1 MDTND
6 IPTMKPLDA
15 KPRFNRWRGRLAVAA
30 ACLAL
35 AMAFAGGLAGLSP
48 VQAQGWWPWEN
59 GPETAPPRPR
69 EPVYRPP
76 AQRAPPPIG
85 QPAPNAPGTWGNK
98 NPICLRLEQ
107 QLVQEGSRGNQSQN
121 LLPMVDAEIRQVDQD
136 RRQAA
141 AELDRRNCYETFLFV
156 KSLRNTRQCVDLS
169 RRVEGAKRRLDDLEV
184 QRRELQASAG
194 QSYQDDIIRELARN
208 RCGPAYEQQA
218 RQRDNGPFSNFWEE
232 DSGGGPGGGIGTY
245 GNLGYAT
252 YRTVCVRLCDG
263 FYFPVSFSTLPN
275 HFPRDAEVCSSRCAA
290 PTELYYYQNP
300 GGAVE
305 QMIGVNQSTPYT
317 DLKQAFRYR
326 KEFVPGCSCKQAEF
340 VPDGGAP
347 VPGTTPGPN
356 PGTDPGT
363 NSGTAPGPAPI
374 EGAAAP
380 EQRAESVGE
389 NGWSAAIKP
398 R

>member
-1 MDTND
+1 MT
-6 IPTMKPLDA
+6 LRHA
-15 KPRFNRWRGRLAVAA
+15 RPRSIRWRGRTVAA
-30 ACLAL
+30 AIFAIAAALAIVELAL
-35 AMAFAGGLAGLSP
+35 LGP
-48 VQAQGWWPWEN
+48 VHAQGWWPWEN
-59 GPETAPPRPR
+59 GTSDGASPPRPR
-69 EPVYRPP
+69 EPMYRP
-76 AQRAPPPIG
+76 APPPMA

-121 LLPMVDAEIRQVDQD
+121 LIPMVETELRQVDQD

-141 AELDRRNCYETFLFV
+141 AELERRNCYETFLFV

-169 RRVEGAKRRLDDLEV
+169 RRVEAARRRLDDLEV

-208 RCGPAYEQQA
+208 NCGEAYERQA
-218 RQRDNGPFSNFWEE
+218 RQHDSGPFSNFWNEE
-232 DSGGGPGGGIGTY
+232 STGGGPGGLGTY

-305 QMIGVNQSTPYT
+305 QMVGVNQSTPYT
-317 DLKQAFRYR
+317 ELNTAFRYR
-326 KEFVPGCSCKQAEF
+326 KEFVPGCSCKQAEYVPETG
-340 VPDGGAP
+340 VPDP
-347 VPGTTPGPN
+347 T
-356 PGTDPGT
+356 
-363 NSGTAPGPAPI
+363 
-374 EGAAAP
+374 GAAPPANGEAP
-380 EQRAESVGE
+380 PAAAAGRRADSIGE